1 MGSETVEIREF
12 ASYGYQVDSSL
23 GKLTAIAVGT
33 AFVSLPLS
41 GIFTEWFLLLLL
53 IPAGIFIY
61 IKRTGISKPLLIGSR
76 YLIVGDRIV
85 YYQNVT
91 QARLDEEKQTLTI
104 STDRS
109 KNLVIAAEKFPTNAR
124 KTYKIKANKTAKFEK
139 VTGRILDRL
148 RVAAPEILVP

>member
-1 MGSETVEIREF
+1 MGAEQTEIREF
-12 ASYGYQVDSSL
+12 ASYGYQVDSRMNTLVS
-23 GKLTAIAVGT
+23 IAVLS
-33 AFVSLPLS
+33 AFIAIPCA
-41 GIFTEWFLLLLL
+41 GIFTPWFLLLLL

-61 IKRTGISKPLLIGSR
+61 VKRTGISKPLLIGSR

-91 QARLDEEKQTLTI
+91 QARLDEEKQTLTL
-104 STDRS
+104 SSDRC

-124 KTYKIKANKTAKFEK
+124 KSEKIKINKTAKFEK

-148 RVAAPEILVP
+148 RLAAPDVLVS